1 MMNRKEYIEYCLTF
15 PSAFED
21 YPFND
26 ENWAIMKAGNKKM
39 FAAIYDRNNFLQLNL
54 KCEPMQAD
62 FLRSVYKSITPT
74 YHMNKTHWN
83 TVTIDGSVPDD
94 EIFEM
99 ITHSFQLVK

>member
-15 PSAFED
+15 SGAFED

-26 ENWAIMKAGNKKM
+26 DNWTVMKAANKKM
-39 FAAIYDRNNFLQLNL
+39 FAALYNRNGYLQLNL

-62 FLRSVYKSITPT
+62 FLRSVYPSVKPA
-74 YHMNKTHWN
+74 YHMNKSHWN
-83 TVTIDGSVPDD
+83 TVTIDGTIPDN

-99 ITHSFQLVK
+99 IRCSFDLVK